1 VIGGDRND
9 KERSMRKIGYV
20 VFAAG
25 LVLAAT
31 ATDALA
37 GFAAAVPEISP
48 TSLSAGL
55 ALLAGGVLIARARR
69 RK

>member
-1 VIGGDRND
+1 
-9 KERSMRKIGYV
+9 MRKIGYV
-20 VFAAG
+20 VLAMG
-25 LVLAAT
+25 LVLATT

-37 GFAAAVPEISP
+37 SIDVPLPVPEISP

-55 ALLAGGVLIARARR
+55 ALLAGGALLARARW

>member
-1 VIGGDRND
+1 
-9 KERSMRKIGYV
+9 M
-20 VFAAG
+20 G
-25 LVLAAT
+25 LVLATT

-37 GFAAAVPEISP
+37 SIDVPLPVPEISP

-55 ALLAGGVLIARARR
+55 ALLAGGALLARARW